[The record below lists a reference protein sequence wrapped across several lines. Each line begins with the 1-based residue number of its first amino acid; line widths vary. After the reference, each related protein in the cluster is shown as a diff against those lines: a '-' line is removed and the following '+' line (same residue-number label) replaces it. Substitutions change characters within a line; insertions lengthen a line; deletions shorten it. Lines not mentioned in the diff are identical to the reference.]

1 MASPSRSE
9 LEARF
14 PLSYPIF
21 SKLVTTTSP
30 EFTNSDGY
38 VDFGL
43 SVIGGETGSLTAV
56 RNDLEKLEL
65 RVYRKLDAVGDR
77 IESLEYCMDKRFKN
91 VERRLGTVEGRLDT
105 IEGRLDTIEGRL
117 VTIERRMDTIEG
129 RFNYL
134 EGKLN
139 NSESIR
145 RNKTRYRLFHK
156 IDGIAMYKHNPE
168 RGRCEW
174 TVSIDFPKHLKALR
188 DMGNH
193 AKGRWTDAEKSEISL
208 PRSELNC
215 TIFSTKP
222 NKADNFFTGNT
233 LQRES
238 LRKIERLASFYN
250 VVILNDN
257 QSETDATEVNL
268 HPANVDDFLE
278 GLADEWGLEWYDI
291 MQISNDEPNVLAG
304 KKRGAKFW
312 EERNVRARAG

>member
-1 MASPSRSE
+1 
-9 LEARF
+9 
-14 PLSYPIF
+14 
-21 SKLVTTTSP
+21 
-30 EFTNSDGY
+30 
-38 VDFGL
+38 
-43 SVIGGETGSLTAV
+43 
-56 RNDLEKLEL
+56 
-65 RVYRKLDAVGDR
+65 
-77 IESLEYCMDKRFKN
+77 
-91 VERRLGTVEGRLDT
+91 
-105 IEGRLDTIEGRL
+105 
-117 VTIERRMDTIEG
+117 MDTIEG
-129 RFNYL
+129 RFDYL

-156 IDGIAMYKHNPE
+156 IDGIAMYKNNPE

-174 TVSIDFPKHLKALR
+174 TVSTDFPKHLKALR

-208 PRSELNC
+208 PR
-215 TIFSTKP
+215 K
-222 NKADNFFTGNT
+222 
-233 LQRES
+233 S

-257 QSETDATEVNL
+257 QSETDATEVDL

-291 MQISNDEPNVLAG
+291 MRISNDEPNVLAG

-312 EERNVRARAG
+312 EERM

>member
-43 SVIGGETGSLTAV
+43 SVIGSETGSLTAV

-65 RVYRKLDAVGDR
+65 RVYQKLDG
-77 IESLEYCMDKRFKN
+77 E
-91 VERRLGTVEGRLDT
+91 T
-105 IEGRLDTIEGRL
+105 
-117 VTIERRMDTIEG
+117 
-129 RFNYL
+129 
-134 EGKLN
+134 
-139 NSESIR
+139 
-145 RNKTRYRLFHK
+145 
-156 IDGIAMYKHNPE
+156 

-174 TVSIDFPKHLKALR
+174 TVSTDFPKHLKALR

-208 PRSELNC
+208 PRR
-215 TIFSTKP
+215 
-222 NKADNFFTGNT
+222 NT

-257 QSETDATEVNL
+257 QSETDATEVDL

-291 MQISNDEPNVLAG
+291 MRISNDEPNVLAG